1 MKKLLSVCF
10 MLILSVITLIGYLNQ
25 KERIKLFKLHR
36 YNIVFL

>member
-25 KERIKLFKLHR
+25 KRKNKT
-36 YNIVFL
+36 V